1 MTHILIVDDDARL
14 RTLVRIY
21 AENEGFLCSEA
32 ENGTNALEKLSVQ
45 NPPFDLIIL
54 DIMMP
59 GPDGFDIL
67 EQIRATS
74 QVPVI
79 MLSARSEEYDKLQ
92 GFRLGVDDYVTKPFS
107 PKELMAR
114 VQAVLKRSGKTR
126 RDAPLTFGGLS
137 IHPDSRTVTV
147 DGKPLAL
154 PPKEFDLLLKLAQ
167 NERIVFS
174 REQLMEMIWG
184 YQYYS
189 DGRTVDTHIKGL
201 RDHLGPY
208 RDTIKTVWGVGYKY
222 EYVEK
227 DRG

>member
-1 MTHILIVDDDARL
+1 MTNVLIVDDDSRL

-32 ENGTNALEKLSVQ
+32 ENGTQALEKLRSQ
-45 NPPFDLIIL
+45 NFDLIIL

-67 EQIRATS
+67 EEIRTFS
-74 QVPVI
+74 EVPVI

-92 GFRLGVDDYVTKPFS
+92 SFRLGVDDYVTKPFS

-114 VQAVLKRSGKTR
+114 ADAVLR
-126 RDAPLTFGGLS
+126 RTGPKKDSSLIFGGLV
-137 IHPDSRTVTV
+137 IRPDSRTV
-147 DGKPLAL
+147 DIDEKPLNL

-167 NERIVFS
+167 NEHIVFS
-174 REQLMEMIWG
+174 REQLMEFVWG

-208 RDTIKTVWGVGYKY
+208 RDTIKTVWGIGYKY
-222 EYVEK
+222 EYHEK
-227 DRG
+227 SRNKPE